1 VGIKTLVFKGTKDG
15 GLSKGQ
21 NKHKNLL
28 KKHKHKHN
36 QKDFFFFNFKNDPPE
51 QVRILE
57 KLRHGM
63 HQEFKE

>member
-1 VGIKTLVFKGTKDG
+1 VAIKTLVFKGTRKG

-28 KKHKHKHN
+28 KNTNTNKKIY
-36 QKDFFFFNFKNDPPE
+36 FFNFKNDPPE